1 LRRNIYLDMKPP
13 ADALAI
19 FLNRLGKKGFPGSEE
34 IPVIDAVGRVTA
46 EPVFAR
52 LSSPNFHTAAMDGFA
67 VRGQST
73 FGAGP
78 DTPVTLR
85 LGQNA
90 WPVNTGRQIP
100 SDTDAVIMIENVYFV
115 EDEAFEIEQALVPWQ
130 NVRRVGEDFV
140 ASEMILPSRHS
151 ITAYEVGALLAA
163 GVTHVAVK
171 QKPKVLLIPTGS
183 ELVPAAIATER
194 DLEPGETIEF
204 NTVILSSLVEQ
215 SGGIAV
221 LHPIVPDDFAA
232 VKNVIMD
239 GVRSD
244 AHVIVVNAGSSAG
257 SEDYTAAA
265 IKELG
270 EVLVH
275 GVAMMPGK
283 PTILGV
289 VQDKPVIG
297 NPGFPVSAVLSFEV
311 FALPLLQEMLGISRF
326 HRPTIGAVTARK
338 IPSKL
343 GREEFFR
350 VKLGKVGDRVV
361 AAPLPRGAGSI
372 TTLTRA
378 DGILRIPARSEGIE
392 QGTAVLVELLRPVAE
407 IERTVVIIGSHDLT
421 LDVIADELIAHNV
434 YLSSSNVGSLGGL
447 MALRNRTA
455 HLATSHLLDVESGTY
470 NWPYI
475 RRYIPDIPVRV
486 FHGVMREQGFI
497 VRKGNPKAIV
507 TFEDLLREDVTFI
520 NRQAGAGTRV
530 LLDYHLERLGLS
542 SERIK
547 GYVMEEYTHT
557 SVAVAVLSGVAD
569 VGMGVLAAARALGLD
584 FVPVATEQYDLV
596 IPEEFMG
603 DEKIRTLLDVIQ
615 GPSFKERVMAL
626 GGYGVERIGRE
637 IPRPSEPS

>member
-1 LRRNIYLDMKPP
+1 MKPP

>member
-1 LRRNIYLDMKPP
+1 
-13 ADALAI
+13 
-19 FLNRLGKKGFPGSEE
+19 
-34 IPVIDAVGRVTA
+34 
-46 EPVFAR
+46 
-52 LSSPNFHTAAMDGFA
+52 MDGFA
-67 VRGQST
+67 VAAEST

-78 DTPVTLR
+78 ETPIALR
-85 LGQNA
+85 VGQDA
-90 WPVNTGRQIP
+90 WPVNTGRPIP
-100 SDTDAVIMIENVYFV
+100 ENSDAVIMIENVHFV
-115 EDEAFEIEQALVPWQ
+115 DDETLEIDQALVPWQ

-140 ASEMILPSRHS
+140 ASEMVLPSRHAV
-151 ITAYEVGALLAA
+151 TAYEVGALLAA
-163 GVTHVAVK
+163 GVTRVEVK
-171 QKPKVLLIPTGS
+171 PKPKVLLIPTGS
-183 ELVPAAIATER
+183 ELVTASSATDR

-204 NTVILSSLVEQ
+204 NTVILSGLVEQ
-215 SGGIAV
+215 AGGQPFMHA
-221 LHPIVPDDFAA
+221 IVPDDFTA
-232 VKNVIMD
+232 VKNAILE

-244 AHVIVVNAGSSAG
+244 AHLIVVNAGSSAG

-265 IKELG
+265 IKDVG

-289 VQDKPVIG
+289 VENKPVIG

-311 FALPLLQEMLGISRF
+311 FAIPVIQEMLGVS
-326 HRPTIGAVTARK
+326 HCQRPTIGAIPARK

-372 TTLTRA
+372 TTLTKA
-378 DGILRIPARSEGIE
+378 DGILRIPARSEGIDH
-392 QGTAVLVELLRPVAE
+392 GSSVTVELLRPATE

-421 LDVIADELIAHNV
+421 LDIIADELIAHNV

-447 MALRNRTA
+447 MALKNRSA
-455 HLATSHLLDVESGTY
+455 HLATSHLLDVETGAY

-497 VRKGNPKAIV
+497 VRKGNPKAIL
-507 TFEDLLREDVTFI
+507 TFQDLLRDDVTFI
-520 NRQAGAGTRV
+520 NRQSGAGTRV
-530 LLDYHLERLGLS
+530 LLDYHLDRLGLDADA
-542 SERIK
+542 IA
-547 GYVMEEYTHT
+547 GYHMEEYTHT

-596 IPEEFMG
+596 IPEEYVA
-603 DEKIRTLLDVIQ
+603 DEKIQILLDVIR
-615 GPSFKERVMAL
+615 GDSFKKRVVAL
-626 GGYGVERIGRE
+626 GGYGVDMTGQEVLPPE
-637 IPRPSEPS
+637 